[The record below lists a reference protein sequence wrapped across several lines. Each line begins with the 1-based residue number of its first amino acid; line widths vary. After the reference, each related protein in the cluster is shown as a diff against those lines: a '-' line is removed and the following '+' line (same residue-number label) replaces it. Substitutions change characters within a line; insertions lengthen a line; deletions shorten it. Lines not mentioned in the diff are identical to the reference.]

1 MTLDPVRT
9 RPDDSRA
16 ESSPVEG
23 FHPDSP
29 HPDGAP
35 AAPVDRLGA
44 TVGAGATRFAV
55 QSGVAERIELCL
67 FDLVGR
73 EVDRVDLAPVD
84 GLVWAAEVAG
94 AGHGQHYGYRV
105 HGPGHPEVGHAC
117 DPAKL
122 LVDPSARR
130 LTGDLQWAP
139 ELVAP
144 GVDSAPFVPRSVV
157 VAPGPAVTADQRPQH
172 PWDRTV
178 VYEAHV
184 GHLTA
189 RHGLVAPEL
198 RGRYGGLAAPPV
210 VDHLLR
216 LGVTAVELLP
226 VQHFVSER
234 ALVAQGLR
242 NVWGY
247 NPLAWAAPHAGY
259 ASPGGDPVSELRRAV
274 DRLHQ
279 AGIEVWLDVVFN
291 HTCEGGLGVGPIL
304 SWRGFDNL
312 GTYRL
317 IPGVH
322 GLVDDDVT
330 GCGNAVDT
338 RSPLVRRL
346 VVETLVGW
354 VTELGID
361 GFRFD
366 LAATLIRG
374 DDGPTADH
382 PLLAEIAARPELRHT
397 KLVAEPWDL
406 GPGGYVLGGFPAPW
420 REWND
425 RFRDDGRDLTRGHAS
440 LPAAAAALT
449 ASAAAFHHREPTAT
463 VNAVATHD
471 GFTVR
476 DLVSYDHPTDDG
488 HGQRSWNGGLEGP
501 TVDDSV
507 VATRQRRQRMLLGLV
522 LVAQGVPQL
531 SSGDE
536 IGRTQ
541 HGRANG
547 YTLPPDDWGL
557 PWPEADWDLAAWT
570 AAAAALRAEHP
581 VLRRT
586 GWVSPDDD
594 RIGWFDGDGRPMAD
608 HGWHDAP
615 ATTGPDGSGHHADH
629 AVDGQADHPD
639 GSGRDG
645 GQDGEDGADESG
657 PHGPALHGHPEWPR
671 VLQVLHR
678 PDRARGED
686 GREVLVVIVAGAGSR
701 GVTLAPGAWEVRLD
715 AAHPRSA
722 RRERAAERIT
732 VDGPTLLV
740 LVGAGAGPGSAPG

>member
-1 MTLDPVRT
+1 MTPEPAGTATAGSATLTV
-9 RPDDSRA
+9 PDQ
-16 ESSPVEG
+16 
-23 FHPDSP
+23 
-29 HPDGAP
+29 
-35 AAPVDRLGA
+35 LGA
-44 TVGAGATRFAV
+44 TVGPGSTRFVV

-73 EVDRVDLAPVD
+73 EVDRIDLAHAD
-84 GLVWAAEVAG
+84 GLVWAADVAG
-94 AGHGQHYGYRV
+94 AGHGLHYGYRV
-105 HGPGHPEVGHAC
+105 HGPGRPEAGHAC

-130 LTGDLQWAP
+130 LAGDLVWAP

-157 VAPGPAVTADQRPQH
+157 VAPGPPVTDDQRPLH

-189 RHGLVAPEL
+189 RHALVAVEQ

-234 ALVAQGLR
+234 ALVAQGVQ

-247 NPLAWAAPHAGY
+247 NPLAGGAPHAGY

-274 DRLHQ
+274 DHLHR
-279 AGIEVWLDVVFN
+279 AGIEVWLDVVVN
-291 HTCEGGLGVGPIL
+291 HTCEGALGSGPIL

-317 IPGVH
+317 LPGPE
-322 GLVDDDVT
+322 GLADDDVT

-346 VVETLVGW
+346 IVETLVRW

-374 DDGPTADH
+374 DDGPTAHH

-406 GPGGYVLGGFPAPW
+406 GPGGYVLGGFPEPW

-449 ASAAAFHHREPTAT
+449 ASAQVFHGRPPTST
-463 VNAVATHD
+463 INAVTTHD

-476 DLVSYDHPTDDG
+476 DLVTYDHPTDDG

-501 TVDDSV
+501 TVDETV
-507 VATRQRRQRMLLGLV
+507 TATRSRRQRMLLGLV
-522 LVAQGVPQL
+522 LLAQGVPQI

-536 IGRTQ
+536 IGRSQ
-541 HGRANG
+541 QGRANG
-547 YTLPPDDWGL
+547 YTLTPADWGL

-570 AAAAALRAEHP
+570 ATAAGLRAEHT
-581 VLRRT
+581 VLRRPD
-586 GWVSPDDD
+586 WVDPDDD
-594 RIGWFDGDGRPMAD
+594 RIRWFDGEGRPMGDHTWHGHAHPDDAAD
-608 HGWHDAP
+608 RHRAD
-615 ATTGPDGSGHHADH
+615 GHHADGH
-629 AVDGQADHPD
+629 PGHEPHVDGDRCDD
-639 GSGRDG
+639 GRHL
-645 GQDGEDGADESG
+645 
-657 PHGPALHGHPEWPR
+657 HGPALLGHPEWPR
-671 VLQVLHR
+671 VLQVCHR
-678 PDRARGED
+678 PDPGRGEQ
-686 GREVLVVIVAGAGSR
+686 GSEVLVVVVTGAGSR
-701 GVTLAPGAWEVRLD
+701 GVTLAPGEWEVRLD
-715 AAHPRSA
+715 AAHPRGA
-722 RRERAAERIT
+722 RRERAADRIT
-732 VDGPTLLV
+732 IDGPTLLV
-740 LVGAGAGPGSAPG
+740 LVRPAAVVQPPADQAR

>member
-1 MTLDPVRT
+1 MTSDRAPGPLT
-9 RPDDSRA
+9 ASRPS
-16 ESSPVEG
+16 VV
-23 FHPDSP
+23 PDQ
-29 HPDGAP
+29 
-35 AAPVDRLGA
+35 LGA
-44 TVGAGATRFAV
+44 TVGPGSTRFLV

-73 EVDRVDLAPVD
+73 ETDRVDLDHVEGVA
-84 GLVWAAEVAG
+84 WTTEVGG
-94 AGHGQHYGYRV
+94 AGHGQQYGYRV
-105 HGPGHPEVGHAC
+105 HGPGHPAAGHAC

-130 LTGDLQWAP
+130 LSGDLSWAP
-139 ELVAP
+139 ELVVP

-157 VAPGPAVTADQRPQH
+157 VAPGPPVTDDLRPLH

-189 RHGLVAPEL
+189 RHALVAPEQ

-234 ALVAQGLR
+234 ALVAQGLT

-247 NPLAWAAPHAGY
+247 NPLAWGAPHAGY

-274 DRLHQ
+274 DQLHR

-291 HTCEGGLGVGPIL
+291 HTCEGPLGLGPIL

-317 IPGVH
+317 IAGPS

-338 RSPLVRRL
+338 RSAMVRRL
-346 VVETLVGW
+346 IVESLVRW
-354 VTELGID
+354 VTEIGVD

-374 DDGPTADH
+374 DDGPTAGH

-406 GPGGYVLGGFPAPW
+406 GADGYVLGGFPEPW

-449 ASAAAFHHREPTAT
+449 ASAAVFHGRPPTST

-476 DLVSYDHPTDDG
+476 DLVTYDHPTDDG

-501 TVDDSV
+501 TVDDTV
-507 VATRQRRQRMLLGLV
+507 TATRHRRQRMLLGLV
-522 LVAQGVPQL
+522 LLAQGVPQL
-531 SSGDE
+531 SAGDE

-541 HGRANG
+541 LGWANG
-547 YTLPPDDWGL
+547 YTLAPLEWGL

-581 VLRRT
+581 VLRRDD
-586 GWVSPDDD
+586 WVDPGDP
-594 RIGWFDGDGRPMAD
+594 RIGWFDGDGLPMGDLSWQGLARSDGPVVAD
-608 HGWHDAP
+608 HHV
-615 ATTGPDGSGHHADH
+615 DGSGNPCTDCD
-629 AVDGQADHPD
+629 DGRHL
-639 GSGRDG
+639 
-645 GQDGEDGADESG
+645 
-657 PHGPALHGHPEWPR
+657 HGPALLGHPERPQ

-678 PDRARGED
+678 PDPARSEAGAD
-686 GREVLVVIVAGAGSR
+686 VLIVVVAGAGAR
-701 GVTLAPGAWEVRLD
+701 GVTLAPGGWEVRLD
-715 AAHPRSA
+715 AAHPRGV
-722 RRERAAERIT
+722 RHQGVAERIT

-740 LVGAGAGPGSAPG
+740 LVRREAPPGPPPGQAPGQAPDQAPADQAR